1 MQTHKKELVD
11 AVKAQSAR
19 LALESDERVM
29 VLYKQWSH
37 ECHCAGWITQSELG
51 VKAFIEWA
59 TTAPCD
65 IYD

>member
-11 AVKAQSAR
+11 AVKTQSPR
-19 LALESDERVM
+19 LALESDERITD
-29 VLYKQWSH
+29 LYKNWSL
-37 ECHCAGWITQSELG
+37 EYHCAGWITQSELG
-51 VKAFIEWA
+51 VKAFIQWA